1 MFSERALLTRTYRLT
16 VLAAASLLF
25 VHPLAARKVRT
36 PTSSVKRQAAQSQF
50 AKAEEQR
57 AVLNKKPLQ
66 DRTLADYK
74 QVVNAYRRVTLITP
88 RAPEVPDSL
97 VAIAELNTEMGD
109 RFGRGYFQSAADTY
123 QFLVHEYPG
132 SRYCPEVLLRL
143 ARLQKDQLGDPAL
156 AQKTYEQFLKIYP
169 RSPRRREAQE
179 ALAELALLNAEAA
192 PGERPSPP
200 PAKTPVRR
208 AENSRESAE
217 GPIQSAK
224 SSGTGD
230 LPHLKR
236 IASSLTPIS
245 TRIAIEL
252 EDKVTFSS
260 ARIANPDRIFFDIHA
275 GRLAPELARRAI
287 EVPEDGILLKAVR
300 VGEKQLGT
308 VRVVLDVAGVRGYTA
323 ALVNDPP
330 VLVIDLYSSSVALRA
345 AKAAEALA
353 RAVPMGD
360 PVAGNKAPAETG
372 DASSHSNSAAGSQAT
387 AAVRE
392 TLPLARAKKS
402 GAPIGKNS
410 SPNSATNVPPS
421 APQPTRYGQ
430 ATLTRTLGLKIGR
443 IVIDP
448 GHGGH
453 DTGTIG
459 PTGLMEKDLCL
470 DVALRL
476 SRIIEQRLPGAEVI
490 FTRTDD
496 TFIPLEERTNLA
508 NEKKAD
514 LFLSIHANS
523 SRNHGARGIETYYL
537 NLKASP
543 EEMEVAAR
551 ENATSQ
557 QNVSDLQELV
567 KKIAR
572 NEKIEESREF
582 AEDIQDS
589 LAHRVQRS
597 ARNVKNRGVRRAP
610 FVVLIG
616 ANMPSVLAEIS
627 FLINPADEQLLKKGE
642 YRQRLAE
649 GLYQGVVN
657 YLQSLNSVTFN
668 RPPRNPSAARPG
680 SAGASASSAVEQSR
694 NQQ

>member
-74 QVVNAYRRVTLITP
+74 QVVNAYRRVTLITA
-88 RAPEVPDSL
+88 RAQEVPDSL

-132 SRYCPEVLLRL
+132 SRYGPEVLLRL
-143 ARLQKDQLGDPAL
+143 ARLQREQLGYAAQ
-156 AQKTYEQFLKIYP
+156 AQKSHEQFLKIYP
-169 RSPRRREAQE
+169 RSTRRGEVQE

-200 PAKTPVRR
+200 PAKTLVRR

-287 EVPEDGILLKAVR
+287 EVPEDGMLLKAVR

-353 RAVPMGD
+353 RAVPKGD
-360 PVAGNKAPAETG
+360 PVAGKKAPAETG
-372 DASSHSNSAAGSQAT
+372 DVSSHSNSAAGSQVT

-402 GAPIGKNS
+402 GGPIGKNS

-421 APQPTRYGQ
+421 APQPTRDGQ

-459 PTGLMEKDLCL
+459 PTGL
-470 DVALRL
+470 
-476 SRIIEQRLPGAEVI
+476 
-490 FTRTDD
+490 
-496 TFIPLEERTNLA
+496 LE
-508 NEKKAD
+508 
-514 LFLSIHANS
+514 
-523 SRNHGARGIETYYL
+523 
-537 NLKASP
+537 
-543 EEMEVAAR
+543 
-551 ENATSQ
+551 
-557 QNVSDLQELV
+557 
-567 KKIAR
+567 
-572 NEKIEESREF
+572 
-582 AEDIQDS
+582 
-589 LAHRVQRS
+589 
-597 ARNVKNRGVRRAP
+597 
-610 FVVLIG
+610 
-616 ANMPSVLAEIS
+616 
-627 FLINPADEQLLKKGE
+627 
-642 YRQRLAE
+642 
-649 GLYQGVVN
+649 
-657 YLQSLNSVTFN
+657 
-668 RPPRNPSAARPG
+668 
-680 SAGASASSAVEQSR
+680 
-694 NQQ
+694 